1 MTNNNFPVIFNLLN
15 VEYKKVIIVTKLLVL
30 AMLGLKPMTGYDIKV
45 MLELNDAERWGG
57 VLIGSIYNALKK
69 LEKDG
74 YIEVASIEST
84 GLRQKAIYQ
93 ITEKGKVYEQQL
105 IIEALEQSSVVYPT
119 TLYSGVSFA
128 FKLPNEKAICALE
141 KQKKILEDE
150 EKAITV
156 GYQAK
161 MHAMQGEI
169 PELTQLAFANMLE
182 IVKVQQKFVQQAIKI
197 MQKDQI
203 NSLE

>member
-1 MTNNNFPVIFNLLN
+1 M
-15 VEYKKVIIVTKLLVL
+15 TKLLVL

-93 ITEKGKVYEQQL
+93 ITEKGKAYEQQL

-141 KQKKILEDE
+141 KQKKILDDE

-161 MHAMQGEI
+161 MHEMQGEI

-197 MQKDQI
+197 MQKDQN

>member
-1 MTNNNFPVIFNLLN
+1 MTR
-15 VEYKKVIIVTKLLVL
+15 LLVL

-45 MLELNDAERWGG
+45 MLELSDAERWGG

-84 GLRQKAIYQ
+84 GHRQKAIYQ
-93 ITEKGKVYEQQL
+93 ITEKGRAHEQEL
-105 IIEALEQSSVVYPT
+105 IIEALEKSSVVYPT

-128 FKLPNEKAICALE
+128 FKLPKAKAVDALE
-141 KQKKILEDE
+141 KQKIILEQE
-150 EKAITV
+150 EKAINA
-156 GYQAK
+156 GYEAK
-161 MHAMQGEI
+161 LIAMQGEL
-169 PELTQLAFANMLE
+169 PALTQLAFDNMLE
-182 IVKVQQKFVQQAIKI
+182 IVKVQSKFVHQAIEI
-197 MQKDQI
+197 MKKS

>member
-1 MTNNNFPVIFNLLN
+1 M
-15 VEYKKVIIVTKLLVL
+15 TKLLVL

-45 MLELNDAERWGG
+45 MLELSDAERWGG

-93 ITEKGKVYEQQL
+93 ITEKGKVHEQEL
-105 IIEALEQSSVVYPT
+105 IIEALEKSSVAYPT

-128 FKLPNEKAICALE
+128 FKLPNTRAIEALE
-141 KQKKILEDE
+141 MQQKILEHE
-150 EKAITV
+150 EKAILA
-156 GYQAK
+156 GFEAK
-161 MHAMQGEI
+161 RIAMQGEL
-169 PELTQLAFANMLE
+169 PALTQLAFDNMLE
-182 IVKVQQKFVQQAIKI
+182 IVKVQWKFVNQAIEI
-197 MQKDQI
+197 MKKDKN
-203 NSLE
+203 NSLK

>member
-1 MTNNNFPVIFNLLN
+1 MTR
-15 VEYKKVIIVTKLLVL
+15 LLVL
-30 AMLGLKPMTGYDIKV
+30 AMLGLKPMTGYDIKT

-84 GLRQKAIYQ
+84 GHRQKAIYQ
-93 ITEKGKVYEQQL
+93 ITEKGRAHEQEL
-105 IIEALEQSSVVYPT
+105 IIEALEKSSVVYPT

-128 FKLPNEKAICALE
+128 FKLPNDRAIEALE
-141 KQKKILEDE
+141 KQKKILEHE
-150 EKAITV
+150 EKAINA
-156 GYQAK
+156 GYEAK
-161 MHAMQGEI
+161 LIAMQGEM
-169 PELTQLAFANMLE
+169 PALTQLAFDNMLE
-182 IVKVQQKFVQQAIKI
+182 IVKVQSKFVNQAIDI
-197 MQKDQI
+197 MKKN